1 MPELESQQI
10 VNFRMLLN
18 SGMILKLLNSLGRP
32 ASAGEVGQL
41 LGITAKTARRYLWDL
56 EMLGYVIHLE
66 ESATFQAV
74 AILEDLLAGEG
85 EGKTFSTPAAVNT
98 AVINTDININS
109 INNKTE
115 AESVVGLRAKMAENY
130 AAQAAGAIRAGPP
143 NGEMRAEFR
152 AILRALARAGIGEP
166 KRSEL
171 ARLPHMSVRL
181 VQDWQAELVESRGN
195 KYTTG
200 LLVHVL
206 QLGEP
211 PPGKDYPELLL
222 CPELQHRPEPIR
234 S

>member
-1 MPELESQQI
+1 
-10 VNFRMLLN
+10 
-18 SGMILKLLNSLGRP
+18 
-32 ASAGEVGQL
+32 
-41 LGITAKTARRYLWDL
+41 
-56 EMLGYVIHLE
+56 
-66 ESATFQAV
+66 
-74 AILEDLLAGEG
+74 
-85 EGKTFSTPAAVNT
+85 
-98 AVINTDININS
+98 
-109 INNKTE
+109 
-115 AESVVGLRAKMAENY
+115 MAENY

-143 NGEMRAEFR
+143 NSEIRAEFR

-171 ARLPHMSVRL
+171 ARLPHMSDRL
-181 VQDWQAELVESRGN
+181 VQDWQAELVESRGE

-234 S
+234 SP